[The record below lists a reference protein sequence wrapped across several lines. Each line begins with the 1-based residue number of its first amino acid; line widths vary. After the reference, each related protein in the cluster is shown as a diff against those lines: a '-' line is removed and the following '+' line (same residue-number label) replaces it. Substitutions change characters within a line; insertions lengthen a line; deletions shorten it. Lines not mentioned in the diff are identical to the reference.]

1 MQNDEK
7 IKQSKNI
14 SNILLYKT
22 MLPLY
27 SKCRKTQSVKGILL
41 LICEICGSKKFI
53 RSKKQACIS
62 SKLKFKTLLS
72 KILVLGDTLF

>member
-1 MQNDEK
+1 MKNDEK

-27 SKCRKTQSVKGILL
+27 SKCRKTQTAKEILL
-41 LICEICGSKKFI
+41 LI
-53 RSKKQACIS
+53 
-62 SKLKFKTLLS
+62 
-72 KILVLGDTLF
+72 

>member
-14 SNILLYKT
+14 SNILYKT

-27 SKCRKTQSVKGILL
+27 SKCRKTQSEKGIFL
-41 LICEICGSKKFI
+41 LICEICGSKKSRI
-53 RSKKQACIS
+53 HKE
-62 SKLKFKTLLS
+62 
-72 KILVLGDTLF
+72 

>member
-14 SNILLYKT
+14 SNILLHKT

-27 SKCRKTQSVKGILL
+27 SKCRKTQSAKGILL
-41 LICEICGSKKFI
+41 LICEICGSKKSRI
-53 RSKKQACIS
+53 HKE
-62 SKLKFKTLLS
+62 
-72 KILVLGDTLF
+72 

>member
-27 SKCRKTQSVKGILL
+27 SKCRKTQSAKGILF
-41 LICEICGSKKFI
+41 LICEI
-53 RSKKQACIS
+53 
-62 SKLKFKTLLS
+62 
-72 KILVLGDTLF
+72 

>member
-27 SKCRKTQSVKGILL
+27 SKCRKTQSAKGIFS
-41 LICEICGSKKFI
+41 LICEICGSKKS
-53 RSKKQACIS
+53 RNHKE
-62 SKLKFKTLLS
+62 
-72 KILVLGDTLF
+72 